1 MDYDVIKI
9 SRVEARK
16 VLEDIKKYVI
26 QQCKNDN
33 KQESVL
39 KNVNVILN
47 RLKNKGIIKT
57 EYKGVY
63 YKPIISMFGAVPLNT
78 NKLRKL
84 KYLED
89 KDGNIKGY
97 IVGAK
102 LFNKLGLTT
111 LVPNVTDIVTNE
123 CKYHKQYDEK
133 LRTYITKPKIEIT
146 NENYRYLQFI
156 DILDN
161 KDNANEL
168 VLNELKNTFR
178 PEFINRIDEIIV
190 FNSLKKA
197 VVGDIVDKIVKEL
210 NERLSQNYL
219 HIEVTKEAKEKI
231 INEAYD
237 ERYGARPI
245 RRYITKNIETLISHE
260 IIAKDIKV
268 GSTLIVDIN
277 NNEEFVIKYK

>member
-1 MDYDVIKI
+1 MNICKL
-9 SRVEARK
+9 
-16 VLEDIKKYVI
+16 VLEYIEQYPEDEPIFIEDIKKYVI
-26 QQCKNDN
+26 GKYEEDN
-33 KQESVL
+33 KQENVL
-39 KNVNVILN
+39 KNINVILN
-47 RLKNKGIIKT
+47 RLKNEGIIKA

-133 LRTYITKPKIEIT
+133 LRTYITRPKIEIT

-161 KDNANEL
+161 KDNIPIDAPNA
-168 VLNELKNTFR
+168 
-178 PEFINRIDEIIV
+178 DEILYRI
-190 FNSLKKA
+190 
-197 VVGDIVDKIVKEL
+197 
-210 NERLSQNYL
+210 
-219 HIEVTKEAKEKI
+219 IEECKLDFEKI
-231 INEAYD
+231 IKY
-237 ERYGARPI
+237 AR
-245 RRYITKNIETLISHE
+245 ETNNR
-260 IIAKDIKV
+260 KV
-268 GSTLIVDIN
+268 LDKL
-277 NNEEFVIKYK
+277 FVIAR

>member
-1 MDYDVIKI
+1 MSICKL
-9 SRVEARK
+9 
-16 VLEDIKKYVI
+16 VLEYIEQYPENEPIFIEDIKKHII
-26 QQCKNDN
+26 QQCEKDN
-33 KQESVL
+33 KNVL

-47 RLKNKGIIKT
+47 RLKNEGIIKA

-63 YKPIISMFGAVPLNT
+63 YKPIISLFGEVPLNT
-78 NKLRKL
+78 DKLRKL

-161 KDNANEL
+161 KDNIHIEAQNA
-168 VLNELKNTFR
+168 
-178 PEFINRIDEIIV
+178 DEILYRI
-190 FNSLKKA
+190 
-197 VVGDIVDKIVKEL
+197 
-210 NERLSQNYL
+210 
-219 HIEVTKEAKEKI
+219 IEECKLDFEKI
-231 INEAYD
+231 IKY
-237 ERYGARPI
+237 AR
-245 RRYITKNIETLISHE
+245 ETNNR
-260 IIAKDIKV
+260 KV
-268 GSTLIVDIN
+268 LDKL
-277 NNEEFVIKYK
+277 FVLAR

>member
-1 MDYDVIKI
+1 MNICKL
-9 SRVEARK
+9 
-16 VLEDIKKYVI
+16 VLEYIEQYPEDEPIFIEDIKKYVI
-26 QQCKNDN
+26 GQYEEDD
-33 KQESVL
+33 KQENVL
-39 KNVNVILN
+39 KNINVILN
-47 RLKNKGIIKT
+47 RLKNEGIIKA

-78 NKLRKL
+78 NKLKKL

-161 KDNANEL
+161 KDNIPIDAPNA
-168 VLNELKNTFR
+168 
-178 PEFINRIDEIIV
+178 DEILYRI
-190 FNSLKKA
+190 
-197 VVGDIVDKIVKEL
+197 
-210 NERLSQNYL
+210 
-219 HIEVTKEAKEKI
+219 IEECKLDFEKI
-231 INEAYD
+231 IKY
-237 ERYGARPI
+237 AR
-245 RRYITKNIETLISHE
+245 ETNNR
-260 IIAKDIKV
+260 KV
-268 GSTLIVDIN
+268 LDKL
-277 NNEEFVIKYK
+277 FVLAR

>member
-1 MDYDVIKI
+1 MNICKL
-9 SRVEARK
+9 
-16 VLEDIKKYVI
+16 VLEYIEQYPEDEPIFIEDIKKYVI
-26 QQCKNDN
+26 GKYEEDN
-33 KQESVL
+33 KQENVL
-39 KNVNVILN
+39 KNINVILN
-47 RLKNKGIIKT
+47 RLKNEGIIKA

-161 KDNANEL
+161 KDNIPIDAPNA
-168 VLNELKNTFR
+168 
-178 PEFINRIDEIIV
+178 DEILYRI
-190 FNSLKKA
+190 
-197 VVGDIVDKIVKEL
+197 
-210 NERLSQNYL
+210 
-219 HIEVTKEAKEKI
+219 IEECKLDFEKI
-231 INEAYD
+231 IKY
-237 ERYGARPI
+237 AR
-245 RRYITKNIETLISHE
+245 ETNNR
-260 IIAKDIKV
+260 KV
-268 GSTLIVDIN
+268 LDKL
-277 NNEEFVIKYK
+277 FVLAR

>member
-1 MDYDVIKI
+1 
-9 SRVEARK
+9 
-16 VLEDIKKYVI
+16 
-26 QQCKNDN
+26 
-33 KQESVL
+33 
-39 KNVNVILN
+39 
-47 RLKNKGIIKT
+47 
-57 EYKGVY
+57 
-63 YKPIISMFGAVPLNT
+63 MFGEVPLNT

-161 KDNANEL
+161 KDNIPIDAPNA
-168 VLNELKNTFR
+168 
-178 PEFINRIDEIIV
+178 DEILYRI
-190 FNSLKKA
+190 
-197 VVGDIVDKIVKEL
+197 
-210 NERLSQNYL
+210 
-219 HIEVTKEAKEKI
+219 IEECKLDFEKI
-231 INEAYD
+231 IKY
-237 ERYGARPI
+237 AR
-245 RRYITKNIETLISHE
+245 ETNNR
-260 IIAKDIKV
+260 KV
-268 GSTLIVDIN
+268 LDKL
-277 NNEEFVIKYK
+277 FVIAR

>member
-1 MDYDVIKI
+1 MNICKL
-9 SRVEARK
+9 
-16 VLEDIKKYVI
+16 VLEYIEQYPEDEPIFIEDIKKYVI
-26 QQCKNDN
+26 GKYEEDN
-33 KQESVL
+33 KQEKVL
-39 KNVNVILN
+39 KNINVILN
-47 RLKNKGIIKT
+47 RLKNEGIIKA

-63 YKPIISMFGAVPLNT
+63 YKPIISMFGEVPLNT

-161 KDNANEL
+161 KDNIPIDAPNA
-168 VLNELKNTFR
+168 
-178 PEFINRIDEIIV
+178 DEILYRI
-190 FNSLKKA
+190 
-197 VVGDIVDKIVKEL
+197 
-210 NERLSQNYL
+210 
-219 HIEVTKEAKEKI
+219 IEECKLDFEKI
-231 INEAYD
+231 IKY
-237 ERYGARPI
+237 AR
-245 RRYITKNIETLISHE
+245 ETNNR
-260 IIAKDIKV
+260 KV
-268 GSTLIVDIN
+268 LDKL
-277 NNEEFVIKYK
+277 FVIAR

>member
-1 MDYDVIKI
+1 MNICKL
-9 SRVEARK
+9 
-16 VLEDIKKYVI
+16 VLEYIEQYPEDEPIFIEDIKKYAI
-26 QQCKNDN
+26 GQYEEDN
-33 KQESVL
+33 KQENIL
-39 KNVNVILN
+39 KNINVILN
-47 RLKNKGIIKT
+47 RLKNEGIIKA

-161 KDNANEL
+161 KDNIPIDAPNA
-168 VLNELKNTFR
+168 
-178 PEFINRIDEIIV
+178 DEILYRI
-190 FNSLKKA
+190 
-197 VVGDIVDKIVKEL
+197 
-210 NERLSQNYL
+210 
-219 HIEVTKEAKEKI
+219 IEECKLDFEKI
-231 INEAYD
+231 IKY
-237 ERYGARPI
+237 AR
-245 RRYITKNIETLISHE
+245 ETNNR
-260 IIAKDIKV
+260 KV
-268 GSTLIVDIN
+268 LDKL
-277 NNEEFVIKYK
+277 FVIAR

>member
-1 MDYDVIKI
+1 MNICKL
-9 SRVEARK
+9 
-16 VLEDIKKYVI
+16 VLEYIEQYPEDEPIFIEDIKKYVI

-47 RLKNKGIIKT
+47 RLKNEGIIKA

-63 YKPIISMFGAVPLNT
+63 YKPIISMFGEVPLNT

-123 CKYHKQYDEK
+123 CKYHKQYDER

-146 NENYRYLQFI
+146 NKNYRYLQFI

-161 KDNANEL
+161 KEN
-168 VLNELKNTFR
+168 
-178 PEFINRIDEIIV
+178 I
-190 FNSLKKA
+190 
-197 VVGDIVDKIVKEL
+197 
-210 NERLSQNYL
+210 
-219 HIEVTKEAKEKI
+219 HIEVENADEILYKIIEECKLDFEKI
-231 INEAYD
+231 IKY
-237 ERYGARPI
+237 AR
-245 RRYITKNIETLISHE
+245 ETNNR
-260 IIAKDIKV
+260 KV
-268 GSTLIVDIN
+268 LDKL
-277 NNEEFVIKYK
+277 FVLAR

>member
-1 MDYDVIKI
+1 MNICKL
-9 SRVEARK
+9 
-16 VLEDIKKYVI
+16 VLEYIEQYPEDEPIFIEDIKKYVI
-26 QQCKNDN
+26 GKYEEDN
-33 KQESVL
+33 KQEKVL
-39 KNVNVILN
+39 KNINVILN
-47 RLKNKGIIKT
+47 RLKNEGIIKA

-123 CKYHKQYDEK
+123 CKYHKQYDKK

-161 KDNANEL
+161 KDNIPIDAPNA
-168 VLNELKNTFR
+168 
-178 PEFINRIDEIIV
+178 DEILYRI
-190 FNSLKKA
+190 
-197 VVGDIVDKIVKEL
+197 
-210 NERLSQNYL
+210 
-219 HIEVTKEAKEKI
+219 IEECKLDFEKI
-231 INEAYD
+231 IKY
-237 ERYGARPI
+237 AR
-245 RRYITKNIETLISHE
+245 ETNNR
-260 IIAKDIKV
+260 KV
-268 GSTLIVDIN
+268 LDKL
-277 NNEEFVIKYK
+277 FVIAR